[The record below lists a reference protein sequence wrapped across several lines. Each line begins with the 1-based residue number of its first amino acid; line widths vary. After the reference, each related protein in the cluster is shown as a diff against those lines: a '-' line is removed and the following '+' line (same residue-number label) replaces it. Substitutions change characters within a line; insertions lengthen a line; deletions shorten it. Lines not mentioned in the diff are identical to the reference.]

1 MDTEPLHTGVF
12 VETDEEKADALMY
25 TAVFDE
31 ILRLKTCRS
40 YRERQ
45 RIRDFILAG
54 YQELKE
60 HRRENVNPIILPDN
74 AQQQM

>member
-54 YQELKE
+54 YQELKK
-60 HRRENVNPIILPDN
+60 HWRGNADSSILQDN